1 MKKLKAEPY
10 LAANKEDRLIRE
22 RVKMHA
28 AVFVSNQVKNPRIS
42 GTLDHFR
49 KDTKLAL
56 TLHMWK
62 EIPNVGDTNQSL
74 CIYLNTVL
82 CAQTWARYCGWQKRI
97 LQDFSSAG
105 KWSFPGVPVVKNPPA
120 NAKVTSPIPD
130 RKSRCSGTTKPMRH
144 N

>member
-22 RVKMHA
+22 MVKMHA

-49 KDTKLAL
+49 KDIKLAL

-62 EIPNVGDTNQSL
+62 EIPNVGVANH
-74 CIYLNTVL
+74 
-82 CAQTWARYCGWQKRI
+82 
-97 LQDFSSAG
+97 SA
-105 KWSFPGVPVVKNPPA
+105 S
-120 NAKVTSPIPD
+120 T
-130 RKSRCSGTTKPMRH
+130 
-144 N
+144 